1 MEQITK
7 FFKLIAG
14 ALIIIFCFLP
24 FISFSFFGLDVAN
37 GFTLFEGN
45 LLNILSI
52 LLILAGAAA
61 LIFVS
66 LTKDIEIIPKFSL
79 SRIAKLSVY
88 AGIILV
94 FANLLSMIGIGLI
107 LVILVALVLLYEDK
121 IIKALKK

>member
-24 FISFSFFGLDVAN
+24 FISFFGFGVAN
-37 GFTLFEGN
+37 GFTLFSGN
-45 LLNILSI
+45 ILHILSI
-52 LLILAGAAA
+52 LLILAGAAV
-61 LIFVS
+61 LIFVA

-79 SRIAKLSVY
+79 SRIAKLSVC

-94 FANLLSMIGIGLI
+94 FANLLSMLGIGLI
-107 LVILVALVLLYEDK
+107 LVIIVTIVLFYEDK